1 LGGEEPRSCSGLAV
15 WGEFTPDGNLIFGR
29 NWDIDRESMKKY
41 MKHLSVVVFNPDSG
55 YSLANIHPLGNVY
68 LETGMNDQGLFIEL
82 NNGSLSDP
90 QYIDDRENT
99 VSVLSTALN
108 QCGTTSE
115 AAKYLAGIPADLSY
129 ALQVADAENCVSVER
144 PTFGA
149 RVREAEQDGVL
160 AAYNNFIPPYPK
172 EWEGKVIDPLAP
184 ELDPRYQN
192 LIKLANSEKFFGKLD
207 INSMKDLMDIE
218 VKNGGAVHRGTVY
231 QVIASPRELTLWIR
245 GLDYAGWQE
254 INLKNL
260 FTKK

>member
-1 LGGEEPRSCSGLAV
+1 MLILNAGMLNLSGLALGGEEPRSCSGLAV
-15 WGEFTPDGNLIFGR
+15 WGEYTPDGNLIFGR
-29 NWDIDRESMKKY
+29 NWGIDRESMKKY
-41 MKHLSVVVFNPDSG
+41 MKYLSVVVFNPDSG
-55 YSLANIHPLGNVY
+55 HGLANIHPLGNVY

-108 QCGTTSE
+108 QCNTIGES
-115 AAKYLAGIPADLSY
+115 AKYLADTPADLSY
-129 ALQVADAENCVSVER
+129 ALQVANAENCVSVER

-149 RVREAEQDGVL
+149 RVRTTEQDGVL

-184 ELDPRYQN
+184 EQDPRYQN
-192 LIKLANSEKFFGKLD
+192 LIKLAN
-207 INSMKDLMDIE
+207 
-218 VKNGGAVHRGTVY
+218 TVY
-231 QVIASPRELTLWIR
+231 QVIASPKELTLWIR

-260 FTKK
+260 FIKK